1 MVVRVI
7 LSVENELAFKSTL
20 HFDSLARG
28 VAFTKRAWS
37 ARCALEVFLTP
48 LSYVM
53 YACQTAGHFSQDEFL
68 WVEGT
73 NGS

>member
-7 LSVENELAFKSTL
+7 LSVENELAFKTTL

-68 WVEGT
+68 WVEGN